1 MAGEL
6 CTITLRPRGLIR
18 AVCSFEAVDPMS
30 PKHIALAV
38 FVTAIWGFNFVVIRL
53 GLDSLPP
60 FLLAALRFAVAGV
73 PAFFIARPKLSWPRL
88 FLIGMALFFGQFAFL
103 FPAMTVG
110 MPPGL
115 ASVVLQSQAFF
126 TVLFAAGLLGE
137 RPRLMQLAGCAVAG
151 AGLVTIATTTGLG
164 FTVSGLLLALA
175 AAASWAMG
183 NVLVRTAG
191 KVDMFPLIIWLCL
204 IPPLPFLAMSFAFEG
219 WPAIQGALSGLMV
232 TGVASIL
239 YLAIP
244 TTIVG
249 FGIWGFLLKT
259 YPAST
264 VAPFSLLVPLFG
276 TLSAYLVLGETFSPT
291 RLVGMVLVVCGLA
304 FIVWPA
310 RPRKVS
316 PAHA

>member
-1 MAGEL
+1 
-6 CTITLRPRGLIR
+6 
-18 AVCSFEAVDPMS
+18 MS
-30 PKHIALAV
+30 PNHIALAI

-73 PAFFIARPKLSWPRL
+73 PVFFIARPKLPWPKL
-88 FLIGMALFFGQFAFL
+88 LAIGLTLFFGQFAFL

-126 TVLFAAGLLGE
+126 TVLFAAAMLGE
-137 RPRLMQLAGCAVAG
+137 RPRTAQLAGCCVAG
-151 AGLVTIATTTGLG
+151 AGLLTIATTTGLG

-175 AAASWAMG
+175 AAASWASG

-191 KVDMFPLIIWLCL
+191 KVDMFPLMIWLCL

-219 WPAIQGALSGLMV
+219 WPTIYAALTGLTPV
-232 TGVASIL
+232 GIVSIL

-276 TLSAYLVLGETFSPT
+276 TLSAYFVFGETFSSV
-291 RLVGMVLVVCGLA
+291 RLTGMVLVVFGLA

-310 RPRKVS
+310 RRREVL
-316 PAHA
+316 PARV